1 MSAIRTVVLCTL
13 AITTALLHSQPAKD
27 PAEPP
32 LSGTWFG
39 SFVLATPD
47 GKTSH
52 DTAVL
57 IFSQSGPQVAGSI
70 GRTVDQQTPFKDG
83 QVKDNSLAFHLDAAG
98 GLDFS
103 LRLNSGHLQGTA
115 VGKGAR
121 AELDMQPAPG
131 LLPHQEL
138 VEQIT
143 EADTRLFQAFD
154 SCDVSQYASL
164 LSQNLE
170 FYQDHT
176 GKTGY
181 EENLK
186 ALRDRCAEGITLRR
200 ELDQNS
206 LVVNAAPGYG
216 AIEAGTHR
224 FYSRQQ
230 DGSEHLDA
238 TAQFT
243 EVWSKDSGSWK
254 LVRIISYDHR

>member
-1 MSAIRTVVLCTL
+1 M
-13 AITTALLHSQPAKD
+13 PAKRVLVFCILALTTSLLYPQAPQGPID
-27 PAEPP
+27 PP

-39 SFVLATPD
+39 SFVMTAPD

-57 IFSQSGPQVAGSI
+57 ILGEGGTGSI
-70 GRTVDQQTPFKDG
+70 GRTADQQTPFKDG
-83 QVKDNSLAFHLDAAG
+83 QVNDNNLAFHLDAAG

-103 LRLNSGHLQGTA
+103 LHLASGHLRGTA
-115 VGKGAR
+115 VSKGAK
-121 AELDMQPAPG
+121 AQLDLQPSPG
-131 LLPHQEL
+131 LLPHQQL
-138 VEQIT
+138 VEEIT
-143 EADTRLFQAFD
+143 SADSQLFRAFD
-154 SCDVSQYASL
+154 SCDVSRYASL
-164 LSQNLE
+164 LSENLE

-181 EENLK
+181 EDNLK
-186 ALRDRCAEGITLRR
+186 SLRDRCAEGITLRR
-200 ELDQNS
+200 ELVKDS

-216 AIEAGTHR
+216 AIEAGIHR
-224 FYSRQQ
+224 FYSRQP

-243 EVWSKDSGSWK
+243 EVWSKSTGSWK

>member
-1 MSAIRTVVLCTL
+1 MSAMGTVVLCAL
-13 AITTALLHSQPAKD
+13 ALMIPQLQAQVIRDSS
-27 PAEPP
+27 ES

-39 SFVLATPD
+39 SFVLTTPD
-47 GKTSH
+47 GKINH

-57 IFSQSGPQVAGSI
+57 IFEQRSSGITGSI

-83 QVKDNSLAFHLDAAG
+83 QVKDNDLSFHLDAAG

-103 LRLNSGHLQGTA
+103 LHLADGHLAGTA
-115 VGKGAR
+115 TGKGVKAK
-121 AELDMQPAPG
+121 LDMKPAPG

-138 VEQIT
+138 VNEIA
-143 EADTRLFQAFD
+143 EADRRLFQAFD
-154 SCDVSQYASL
+154 SCDVRQYGSM
-164 LSQNLE
+164 LSENLE

-186 ALRDRCAEGITLRR
+186 ALRDRCAEGIQLRR
-200 ELDQNS
+200 ELIPDS
-206 LVVNAAPGYG
+206 LLVNAAPGYG

-224 FYSRQQ
+224 FYSRQH

-243 EVWSKDSGSWK
+243 EVWSKETGSWK